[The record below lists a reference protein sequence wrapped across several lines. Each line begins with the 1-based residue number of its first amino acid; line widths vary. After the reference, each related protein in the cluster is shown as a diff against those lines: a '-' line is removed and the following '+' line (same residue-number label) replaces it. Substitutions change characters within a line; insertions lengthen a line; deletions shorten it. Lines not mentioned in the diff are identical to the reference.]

1 MQHQKTMRRCNLVLR
16 QVISSVLRART
27 VYKSEEAGSSSG
39 DYSNSGESESSDTDD
54 DKGSSGHSAKQQRI
68 VSDLEYGAELG
79 ALKRFKPFN
88 ISAIS
93 SAAEAFGIPFSTSLL
108 VEAAKRLREPTK
120 AQNTGISHSESDLQP
135 SLLNASES
143 DSSVR
148 LGLAEDAANVADG
161 NADDVEEDIPA
172 PIDMSGLASV
182 LGDSTLACALEDPEK
197 AQLILE
203 YVKGLLKAKNQAT
216 QV

>member
-1 MQHQKTMRRCNLVLR
+1 MIPGWQK
-16 QVISSVLRART
+16 VISSVLRART

-54 DKGSSGHSAKQQRI
+54 DKGSSGHSARQQRI
-68 VSDLEYGAELG
+68 VSDLEHDTEVET
-79 ALKRFKPFN
+79 LKRFKPFN

-108 VEAAKRLREPTK
+108 VEAAKRLREP
-120 AQNTGISHSESDLQP
+120 AMSQDTGISYPPGSALQP
-135 SLLNASES
+135 SLQNVSES
-143 DSSVR
+143 GPSVR
-148 LGLAEDAANVADG
+148 LGIAEVVANVADG

-216 QV
+216 GSS